1 MIDGDSRI
9 LLQGLGLP
17 EAPRW
22 RDGRLYF
29 SDVWAAEVVAIDLYG
44 QRETIVRVP
53 ERPNGLGF
61 LPDGRLL
68 IVSTRDRLLLV
79 HDGRTLQVAADL
91 QSYTHDLCNDMVV
104 DSRGRAY
111 VGDFRIAPGSSAA
124 EKLRNALGANLV
136 MVDFSSDAERPIV
149 QVVAEGLLIPNGMVI
164 TPDGATLLVAET
176 GACRIAAFDIAAD
189 GSLRGRRIWAALSIA
204 PDGICL
210 DNAGNLWVATPFAP
224 SRLQLVAVGGR
235 VLCDHPVDGG
245 AAFACSLGG
254 TDGRMLFSLEATM
267 PTQPP
272 DRLGRIVATRLDA
285 MVGRQ

>member
-22 RDGRLYF
+22 RNGRLYF
-29 SDVWAAEVVAIDLYG
+29 SDVWAAEVVAVDLHG

-104 DSRGRAY
+104 DRRGRAY

-124 EKLRNALGANLV
+124 EKLRHALGANLV
-136 MVDFSSDAERPIV
+136 MVDLSGDTARPTV
-149 QVVAEGLLIPNGMVI
+149 RVVAEGLLIPNGMVI

-176 GACRIAAFDIAAD
+176 GACRIAAFELAAD
-189 GSLRGRRIWAALSIA
+189 GSLHGRRIWAELSIA

-210 DNAGNLWVATPFAP
+210 DNDGSLWVATPFAP
-224 SRLQLVAVGGR
+224 SRLQRVTVGGR
-235 VLCDHPVDGG
+235 VLGERLIDGG
-245 AAFACSLGG
+245 AAFACTLGG
-254 TDGRMLFSLEATM
+254 ADGRMLFSLEATM
-267 PTQPP
+267 PTQPT
-272 DRLGRIVATRLDA
+272 DRLGRIVATRVDA
-285 MVGRQ
+285 AAGQL